1 MPLSRFLE
9 PLTACVRKSKALLW
23 LMLVSGLIGI
33 TAFAEPGDLALL
45 TLRNKIRAQPVSGE
59 VVVVGI
65 DDESIASV
73 GNWPWNRQRLADL
86 TDRLFADGANR
97 VFFDIYLPP
106 LESKGDA
113 ALARTIDR
121 FPGRVFLA
129 STIDYAAGGKA
140 RVLEP
145 TSLGNSAEVV
155 ATMKFLRYWNG
166 VPDLAYRQRIGGT
179 VRRSMET
186 AISGVDGRLDAR
198 FPIDYSFR
206 LDSVPYLGAQDVLSP
221 GRKALDL
228 NGKTVVVGLNS
239 KTLSAKLAVP
249 GQGHA
254 TSVFIT
260 VLGAETLLAGR
271 PAVLGWW
278 PLWLLAGLTS
288 AGLLYGGARLRWA
301 AGSLGIVSIL
311 LLPVALEY
319 AGIFVEVVPALVLSI
334 GAFIA
339 FGWRRVLERRREL
352 GLVHPISGLP
362 TVNAMLRR
370 EGMANP
376 ELLIAARVRRF
387 ADIVST
393 LPPDFEHEL
402 TKLIAARLSIGT
414 TGAQLWHGDD
424 GNFVWLTNAAELDLV
439 VDQFKAMQ
447 LIFRSPIRVAER
459 SYDVDV
465 AFGIDRET
473 NMPMSH
479 RLASA
484 LAAAHAASE
493 DGVCWKVHDPAAAK
507 AKEWKLSL
515 LGELDT
521 ALDAGD
527 IWVAYQPQ
535 LDLRTARIC
544 GAEALVRWTHPT
556 RGPISPIDFI
566 EIAERNGRIGKLT
579 AFVLDRAAAVT
590 RDILRENPDFKM
602 SVNLSPSELGAR
614 TIVEVVRSALARY
627 HLPPSSMVLEITET
641 AAIAEGHFALSML
654 NELRGLGVGISIDD
668 YGTGMSTL
676 EYLRKIPATELK
688 IDRRFT
694 AALLQGPADRAVM
707 VSTIELAHIL
717 GLEVVAEGIET
728 PEQLFSLAQI
738 RCDRGQG
745 YHIARPMEDKD
756 LKAMIAYPAQVSA
769 TG

>member
-1 MPLSRFLE
+1 MPLYRVLE
-9 PLTACVRKSKALLW
+9 PLTAFARKSKALLW
-23 LMLVSGLIGI
+23 LMLVSGLMGI

-59 VVVVGI
+59 VVIVGI
-65 DDESIASV
+65 DDDSIASV

-86 TDRLFADGANR
+86 TDRLFADGASR
-97 VFFDIYLPP
+97 VFFDMYLPP
-106 LESKGDA
+106 LEATGDA
-113 ALARTIDR
+113 ALARAINR

-129 STIDYAAGGKA
+129 STNDYAVDGKA

-145 TSLGNSAEVV
+145 TSLGSSAEVV

-166 VPDLAYRQRIGGT
+166 VPDLAYKQRIGNT

-186 AISGVDGRLDAR
+186 AISGVEGRLDAR
-198 FPIDYSFR
+198 FPIDYSYR
-206 LDSVPYLGAQDVLSP
+206 IDSVPYFGAEDILAPKATLNLS
-221 GRKALDL
+221 
-228 NGKTVVVGLNS
+228 GKTVVVGLNS
-239 KTLSAKLAVP
+239 KTLSTKLAVP

-260 VLGAETLLAGR
+260 VLGAETLMAGR

-288 AGLLYGGARLRWA
+288 AGLLHGGTRLRWV
-301 AGSLGIVSIL
+301 AGSLGIASIL

-319 AGIFVEVVPALVLSI
+319 AGIFVDVVPALVLSV
-334 GAFIA
+334 GAFIT

-370 EGMANP
+370 EDLANP

-493 DGVCWKVHDPAAAK
+493 DSVCWKVHDPAAAK

-590 RDILRENPDFKM
+590 RDILRVDRDFKM
-602 SVNLSPSELGAR
+602 SVNLSPSELGSR
-614 TIVEVVRSALARY
+614 SVVEVVRAALVRY
-627 HLPPSSMVLEITET
+627 QLPPSSMVLEITET
-641 AAIAEGHFALSML
+641 AAIAEGHFALAML
-654 NELRGLGVGISIDD
+654 NELRSLGVGISIDD

-756 LKAMIAYPAQVSA
+756 LKAMIVYPTQVSA